1 MHSIL
6 VSFVLLATSALSACG
21 GKDANTQMCLD
32 DNAKLQDLVAKKD
45 DAARAAAADVY
56 QACGISCDI
65 VKDSDACAAFK
76 NVTALLCEK
85 EGNDV
90 CKTLCEGSNGKKNEQ
105 ACALVK

>member
-90 CKTLCEGSNGKKNEQ
+90 CKTLCEGSNGKKNEH